1 MTEFI
6 VNYWVQVLFG
16 VLIAITTTLATRIIA
31 IKKGTQ
37 ALLRNEIIKSYN
49 YYKEKGYCPIW
60 QKDNICNMHTQYH
73 KLGANGVVDGMIK
86 CIVDMPTAPE
96 NKEKEND

>member
-6 VNYWVQVLFG
+6 INYWVQVLFS
-16 VLIAITTTLATRIIA
+16 VLIAITTALATRVIA

-49 YYKEKGYCPIW
+49 YYKEKGYCPVW
-60 QKDNICNMHTQYH
+60 QKDNICNMYNQYH
-73 KLGANGVVDGMIK
+73 KLGANGVVDGMVK
-86 CIVDMPTAPE
+86 YIVDMPT
-96 NKEKEND
+96 NKKGEEE